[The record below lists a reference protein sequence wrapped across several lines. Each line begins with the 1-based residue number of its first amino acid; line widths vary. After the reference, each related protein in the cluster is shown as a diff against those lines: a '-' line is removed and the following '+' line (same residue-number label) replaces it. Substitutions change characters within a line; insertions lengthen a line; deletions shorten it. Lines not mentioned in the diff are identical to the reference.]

1 MSSVLIEQL
10 TEKIPELAK
19 LAGADRDLMIANA
32 QSIELPAG
40 SRVFQT
46 GAPCGAFVMVLDGS
60 VRVQMI
66 AENGREIV
74 LYRVESGQ
82 TCILT
87 TACLLANESYSAEAV
102 TESPTSAVALP
113 AGCFQT
119 LLAQSQ
125 PFRDFVFSN
134 YGQRISSLVLLV
146 EEVAF
151 RRIDTRLALFLVE
164 RQDADGDLKRTHN
177 ELAVELGSAREVISR
192 QLKEF
197 ERRGWITLLR
207 GHVKICNA
215 GALENLRK
223 EQCD

>member
-1 MSSVLIEQL
+1 MIDQL

-19 LAGADRDLMIANA
+19 LAGADRDLMVANA
-32 QSIELPAG
+32 QSIDLPAG

-46 GAPCGAFVMVLDGS
+46 GAPCGAFVIVLDGS

-87 TACLLANESYSAEAV
+87 TACLLANEAYSAEAI

-151 RRIDTRLALFLVE
+151 RRIDTRLALVLVE
-164 RQDADGDLKRTHN
+164 HQDDNGDLNRTHN

-197 ERRGWITLLR
+197 ERRGWIVLSR
-207 GHVKICNA
+207 GHIKICNA
-215 GALENLRK
+215 DALANLCK